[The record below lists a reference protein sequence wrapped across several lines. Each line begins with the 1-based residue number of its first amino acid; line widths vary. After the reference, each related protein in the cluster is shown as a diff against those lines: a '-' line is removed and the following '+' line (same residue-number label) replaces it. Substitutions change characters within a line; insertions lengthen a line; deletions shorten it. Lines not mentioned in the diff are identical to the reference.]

1 MSNQVSR
8 SLLLRSVLIIKQW
21 HDIPEQNPDTMMF
34 KIYYNNSPE
43 MKEIREVLGT
53 YDEIKDEVIECNSIS
68 VNEK

>member
-1 MSNQVSR
+1 
-8 SLLLRSVLIIKQW
+8 
-21 HDIPEQNPDTMMF
+21 MMF